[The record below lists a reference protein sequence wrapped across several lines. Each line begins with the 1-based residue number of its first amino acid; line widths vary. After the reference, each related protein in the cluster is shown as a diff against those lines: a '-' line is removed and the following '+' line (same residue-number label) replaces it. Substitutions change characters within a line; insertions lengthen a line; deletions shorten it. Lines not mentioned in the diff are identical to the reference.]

1 LLVADITKPGFL
13 CDFRRISGYLRQL
26 TVILFGLLSLDCHAC
41 NTNAAGEKGAPINP
55 ETAFLS
61 VRFNFHPPPA

>member
-1 LLVADITKPGFL
+1 LLVADVTKPGFL
-13 CDFRRISGYLRQL
+13 CDFHRISGYLRQL
-26 TVILFGLLSLDCHAC
+26 TLFGLLSLDRHAC